1 MDPSRRGVVNGAG
14 AAASGSSSS
23 SGHKSGSGTSK
34 HGGSSAYQSNTG
46 NNTKRSSKMK
56 EVANYDDKKH
66 NVLVPDLEED
76 IAHPVAHRQL
86 NELEEH
92 VNDLH
97 ESWETES
104 IFEEILEDITED
116 RPITDEVQTDGFEI
130 SFQLRELK
138 KNMDAALKRYKKIAF
153 GSGGKSEDPE
163 ACTPEEAV
171 EYRRLLRLVGPKVFV
186 QRTVDAGVISIKKLL
201 TAFGIRPPAFL
212 EGAGDDAYYS
222 LLMLAMTREIQKR
235 AKLMKYNTIDDA
247 VELLKRSK
255 NIIVLT
261 GAGISTSLG
270 IPDFRSKGTGLYSKL
285 EHLGLSDP
293 QEVFDINIFR
303 QDPNIFYSV
312 ARDILPNTERFS
324 PTHAF
329 IALLQQKGKLLTNYS
344 QNIDNLEA
352 KAGISPDKL
361 VQCHGSFATATCVK
375 CGYKVPGESIFPEIK
390 AGRIPRC
397 RKCAQGN
404 RTTNNSLRKRK
415 LARDGTEKKPRRVKP
430 GEYDSNSDSEFDHG
444 GLNGGNFS
452 SDHYSSEH
460 GSNTMGCGV
469 MKPDITFFGEALPD
483 EFSTRLTEHDRD
495 LVDLVIVIGTSL
507 KVAPVSEVVPFLPP
521 HIPQIYISRT
531 PVSHV
536 NFDIDLLGDC
546 DVVVSELCKRAGWDL
561 KHEMIP
567 EGQVIR
573 TELAEGYNSRHV
585 FTQIKPEPKPTV
597 MAEINSHHH
606 TPKEVAKEQR
616 EANREERRRKREE
629 REREMREQEDMKAAA
644 ERVKK
649 LERKQEKERKRELKE
664 MALKEGKGVV
674 NEGKKEGSKLKDGKG
689 KGPMDQKEKEQKK
702 KEVRSS
708 GVSTS
713 SD

>member
-14 AAASGSSSS
+14 AAAAAAASGSSSS
-23 SGHKSGSGTSK
+23 NSSNK
-34 HGGSSAYQSNTG
+34 HGSSSASG
-46 NNTKRSSKMK
+46 PAPKKSSRMK
-56 EVANYDDKKH
+56 EVVNYDEKKH
-66 NVLVPDLEED
+66 LLDLEED
-76 IAHPVAHRQL
+76 ITHPVAHRQL

-116 RPITDEVQTDGFEI
+116 KFFTD
-130 SFQLRELK
+130 
-138 KNMDAALKRYKKIAF
+138 
-153 GSGGKSEDPE
+153 DPE

-186 QRTVDAGVISIKKLL
+186 QRTVDAGVIPIKKLL

-212 EGAGDDAYYS
+212 EGAGDDAYFS
-222 LLMLAMTREIQKR
+222 LLTLAMTREIQKR

-352 KAGISPDKL
+352 KAGIHPDKL

-397 RKCAQGN
+397 RKCAQGS
-404 RTTNNSLRKRK
+404 RTTNNSSRKRK
-415 LARDGTEKKPRRVKP
+415 LLRDGTEKKPRRVKP
-430 GEYDSNSDSEFDHG
+430 GEYDSNSDSEFDHHNSSNNN
-444 GLNGGNFS
+444 NGHFS
-452 SDHYSSEH
+452 SDPYYSSEH

-561 KHEMIP
+561 QHEMIP
-567 EGQVIR
+567 ENQVIR

-585 FTQIKPEPKPTV
+585 FTQVEPKPKPTV
-597 MAEINSHHH
+597 VAELTHHS

-649 LERKQEKERKRELKE
+649 LEKRAEKERKREMKE
-664 MALKEGKGVV
+664 KERVKEGAMQDKDK
-674 NEGKKEGSKLKDGKG
+674 EGKKESGGKVKEKGVAKEKG
-689 KGPMDQKEKEQKK
+689 KGVENGKSGEGKGNEKGAE
-702 KEVRSS
+702 E
-708 GVSTS
+708 
-713 SD
+713 

>member
-1 MDPSRRGVVNGAG
+1 MRCGRDIKWHTSEAAERAKEPENFCTNAVNQ
-14 AAASGSSSS
+14 
-23 SGHKSGSGTSK
+23 GT
-34 HGGSSAYQSNTG
+34 TL
-46 NNTKRSSKMK
+46 TMTC
-56 EVANYDDKKH
+56 
-66 NVLVPDLEED
+66 LL
-76 IAHPVAHRQL
+76 
-86 NELEEH
+86 
-92 VNDLH
+92 
-97 ESWETES
+97 
-104 IFEEILEDITED
+104 
-116 RPITDEVQTDGFEI
+116 
-130 SFQLRELK
+130 
-138 KNMDAALKRYKKIAF
+138 
-153 GSGGKSEDPE
+153 DPE

-186 QRTVDAGVISIKKLL
+186 ERTVNAGVIPIKKLL

-212 EGAGDDAYYS
+212 EGAGDDAYFS
-222 LLMLAMTREIQKR
+222 LLTLAMTREIQKR

-352 KAGISPDKL
+352 KAGIHPDKL

-397 RKCAQGN
+397 RKCAQGS
-404 RTTNNSLRKRK
+404 RTTNNSSRKRK
-415 LARDGTEKKPRRVKP
+415 LGRDGTEKKPRRVKP
-430 GEYDSNSDSEFDHG
+430 GEYDSNSDSEFDHPSS
-444 GLNGGNFS
+444 NQFS
-452 SDHYSSEH
+452 SSNNNDDIDIYSSNEH
-460 GSNTMGCGV
+460 GSSTIGCGV

-567 EGQVIR
+567 EGQVIH
-573 TELAEGYNSRHV
+573 TETAEGFNSRHV
-585 FTQIKPEPKPTV
+585 FTQVEPKPKPTV
-597 MAEINSHHH
+597 VAEITQHGHHAS

-629 REREMREQEDMKAAA
+629 REREMREQEDIRLAA

-649 LERKQEKERKRELKE
+649 LEKRAEKERKREMKE
-664 MALKEGKGVV
+664 KGLLEGGSKEKEGKKGGEKVV
-674 NEGKKEGSKLKDGKG
+674 KEKVAKEKG
-689 KGPMDQKEKEQKK
+689 KAVEKEKRKEQ
-702 KEVRSS
+702 RSS
-708 GVSTS
+708 VSTG